1 MSKNDISVLNKHK
14 NTINTFNKKGLNCM
28 SCPEIAI
35 HKPRVYGTQETGSLC
50 CARA

>member
-1 MSKNDISVLNKHK
+1 MIAYRNQIDEV
-14 NTINTFNKKGLNCM
+14 FEDDEV

-50 CARA
+50 CPRA